1 MKSRSFISSTPQ
13 SPGAP
18 LRALKGFE
26 RVHLAPGETRH
37 VAFKLDPRDLSQVTE
52 KGEHRIVPG
61 RYSVFV
67 GGSQPGEGARG
78 AKAALQISGER
89 LLPR

>member
-1 MKSRSFISSTPQ
+1 MEYPK

-37 VAFKLDPRDLSQVTE
+37 VTFDLAPRDLSQVTE
-52 KGEHRIVPG
+52 KGEHRILPG
-61 RYSVFV
+61 RYTVFV
-67 GGSQPGEGARG
+67 GGSQPAEGAG
-78 AKAALQISGER
+78 GVKAGLQIAGEET
-89 LLPR
+89 LPR